1 MKNNTTIQQQ
11 TRELI
16 TGLKAK
22 YQHPYLFSV
31 ISQPTF
37 DEERV
42 QLFIYLLKGQHT
54 NYKKYLESALLMEL
68 ALNTHEQVIT
78 NGPSLKERQLTVL
91 AGDYL
96 SGLYYKSVALLGDTP
111 FLLRLSKAIRN
122 VNESKIKLK
131 LSEANSMKELLTI
144 QSIIDDSMLVH
155 VLQHFHLNDEIKI
168 VSEGLIIKRLEVELE
183 NWKKRIITP
192 FLLNLQAI
200 AKKDKTESV
209 LSLLENELDD
219 RQIQFQTIV
228 KKYWS
233 ASQEIVEYFRQQRK
247 EQYLAEEG

>member
-1 MKNNTTIQQQ
+1 MKNNITIQQQ

-37 DEERV
+37 DEDRV
-42 QLFIYLLKGQHT
+42 SLFIFLLKDQKNCN
-54 NYKKYLESALLMEL
+54 NYIETALLMEL

-78 NGPSLKERQLTVL
+78 NGPSVKERQLTVL

-96 SGLYYKSVALLGDTP
+96 SGLYYKSVALLGDAP

-131 LSEANSMKELLTI
+131 LSEANTMEELVEI
-144 QSIIDDSMLVH
+144 QSTIDDSMLVH
-155 VLQHFHLNDEIKI
+155 VLQHFTLEEEMS
-168 VSEGLIIKRLEVELE
+168 VVTQGLIIKRLEIELE
-183 NWKKRIITP
+183 NWKKRTITP
-192 FLLNLQAI
+192 FLLNVQSI
-200 AKKDKTESV
+200 AKKDKTDSV
-209 LSLLENELDD
+209 LSMLENELGK
-219 RQIQFQTIV
+219 RQLQFQTFV
-228 KKYWS
+228 KNYWT
-233 ASQEIVEYFRQQRK
+233 ASQDLVHYFWQPRK